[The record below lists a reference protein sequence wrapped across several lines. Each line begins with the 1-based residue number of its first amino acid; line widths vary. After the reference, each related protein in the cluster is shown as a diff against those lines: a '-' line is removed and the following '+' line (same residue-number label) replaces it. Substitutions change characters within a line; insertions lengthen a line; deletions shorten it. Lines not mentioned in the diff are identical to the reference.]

1 MPRSSQ
7 IVVRIWCRQAQN
19 PGEARQRR
27 AADRLGAKWAELD
40 TGHYPMLSTPTE
52 LTALLTAG

>member
-1 MPRSSQ
+1 VRLKEFRRS
-7 IVVRIWCRQAQN
+7 
-19 PGEARQRR
+19 R

-52 LTALLTAG
+52 LTALLTGG

>member
-1 MPRSSQ
+1 MPGARTHPSRRSKRSQ
-7 IVVRIWCRQAQN
+7 PVQT
-19 PGEARQRR
+19 
-27 AADRLGAKWAELD
+27 DRLGAKWAELD